1 MSRWGPA
8 HTRPVLQAVTAALV
22 SLLLV
27 LSGGDPAL
35 AVGDRGREERSAS
48 TEFSASDDRTVDAV
62 TPEDTQAGVQRRQRT
77 GRDALAPPFRRRPGP
92 SRRPA
97 RPHVLSPGATRTE
110 RRPALLR

>member
-1 MSRWGPA
+1 M
-8 HTRPVLQAVTAALV
+8 TAALV

-77 GRDALAPPFRRRPGP
+77 GRDALAPHSVVAPD
-92 SRRPA
+92 RPA
-97 RPHVLSPGATRTE
+97 VPLDRTSSLPARLARNAVLRC
-110 RRPALLR
+110 

>member
-1 MSRWGPA
+1 M
-8 HTRPVLQAVTAALV
+8 TAVLV

-77 GRDALAPPFRRRPGP
+77 GLDALAPQSFVVPD
-92 SRRPA
+92 RPA
-97 RPHVLSPGATRTE
+97 APLDSASSLPARLARNAVLRC
-110 RRPALLR
+110 